1 MLKIE
6 GENPQKDQHQDQTE
20 ERMKGKSEVDSSAG
34 DGQGITLLGVPDER
48 LLSPPI
54 DLRHWS
60 CSKSPEGSLLLPLH
74 WRMVSVER
82 LPHI

>member
-34 DGQGITLLGVPDER
+34 DGQVKNVRTKTVFDI
-48 LLSPPI
+48 
-54 DLRHWS
+54 HS
-60 CSKSPEGSLLLPLH
+60 CPEG
-74 WRMVSVER
+74 
-82 LPHI
+82 